1 MFEPSI
7 SVKKKKTQVH
17 EFGLFTFFFCLTVN
31 ATQHGSIKKKK
42 NMTYH
47 LLVKIL
53 TIKDDLKVK
62 I

>member
-42 NMTYH
+42 KHDISSISKNSNNQR
-47 LLVKIL
+47 
-53 TIKDDLKVK
+53 
-62 I
+62 